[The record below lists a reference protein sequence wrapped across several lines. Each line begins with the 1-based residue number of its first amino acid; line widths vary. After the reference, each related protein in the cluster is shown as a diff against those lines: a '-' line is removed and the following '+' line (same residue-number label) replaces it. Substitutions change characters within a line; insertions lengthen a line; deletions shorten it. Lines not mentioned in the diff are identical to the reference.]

1 GPIVLVIALLDAA
14 LRPGSLA
21 TGARRWWKIVGLGSL
36 ATFAACLINPYGIRG
51 ALFPLE
57 TGATMTSEVF
67 SLNIAELTP
76 ISEFIRRHGI
86 AVLPLQ
92 LHFFTMALGA
102 LSFLVP
108 LLWSLRVRFSG
119 GRAGGGPKPTAEPEL
134 ATSRSPGRR
143 KEKADARSTASGKKG
158 PTRKGK
164 KADPVPEPATMSWRL
179 SPFRL
184 LLFLAF
190 SYLSLQATR

>member
-1 GPIVLVIALLDAA
+1 LVWLLPFVQLAWVNSHSLFVLGPIVLVMALLDAA

-21 TGARRWWKIVGLGSL
+21 NGARRWWKIVGLGSL
-36 ATFAACLINPYGIRG
+36 ATFAACLFNPYGIRG

-57 TGATMTSEVF
+57 TAGTMTSEVF

-76 ISEFIRRHGI
+76 IPEFIRRHGI

-108 LLWSLRVRFSG
+108 LLWSIRVRFSG
-119 GRAGGGPKPTAEPEL
+119 ERAAGLSKPAAEPEL
-134 ATSRSPGRR
+134 ATSRS
-143 KEKADARSTASGKKG
+143 SG
-158 PTRKGK
+158 
-164 KADPVPEPATMSWRL
+164 
-179 SPFRL
+179 
-184 LLFLAF
+184 
-190 SYLSLQATR
+190 